1 MAPVKSAES
10 STSVW
15 SVFRAPE
22 MINDTF
28 KALNKDST
36 IVIFGFVNV
45 QVPDGMVSESVESR
59 LLHSSSGFSAPVSC
73 GIIRL
78 GWGAKMAE
86 VTTALC
92 AETPVRF
99 AVNCKATVLHWYAH

>member
-1 MAPVKSAES
+1 
-10 STSVW
+10 
-15 SVFRAPE
+15 
-22 MINDTF
+22 
-28 KALNKDST
+28 
-36 IVIFGFVNV
+36 
-45 QVPDGMVSESVESR
+45 MVSESTESR

-99 AVNCKATVLHWYAH
+99 AVSLTTRKEFYTGKHIKKSCPGHTQIPFIASQKSLRSRRTDVNLLRS